1 MFHSLKMHVKP
12 IRTVALFL
20 IDEPSEMH
28 IYFITKDLLQVK
40 YMNLVNLANID
51 IELHV
56 NNRCISQEF
65 SLQRYI

>member
-1 MFHSLKMHVKP
+1 MHVKP

-40 YMNLVNLANID
+40 NMNLVNLANID
-51 IELHV
+51 IEL

>member
-1 MFHSLKMHVKP
+1 MHAKL

-28 IYFITKDLLQVK
+28 VYFVTKDLLQVK
-40 YMNLVNLANID
+40 YMNLVNFANND
-51 IELHV
+51 IEL

-65 SLQRYI
+65 YLQRYI